1 MKIAVRY
8 QSRSGNTRKIAD
20 AIANS
25 VGVTPMDIS
34 VPLGEDVDILFLGGG
49 VYAGKCDES
58 VEKFLRS
65 LRVKVG
71 MVYCFSTSSTY
82 STILGPVKKI
92 CEARGIPISDQEF
105 HCPGSFL
112 LLHRGR
118 PNQEDLR
125 KADIFGTNCKVWAA
139 VATESES

>member
-8 QSRSGNTRKIAD
+8 QTRSGNTRQIAG
-20 AIANS
+20 AIANA

-34 VPLGEDVDILFLGGG
+34 VPLGEDVDVLFLGGG

-58 VEKFLRS
+58 VNKFLRS
-65 LRVKVG
+65 CHAKIG

-82 STILGPVKKI
+82 STIRSSVKKI
-92 CEARGIPISDQEF
+92 CDEKGIPVSEKEF
-105 HCPGSFL
+105 HCPGTFL

-118 PNQEDLR
+118 PNKEDLR
-125 KADIFGTNCKVWAA
+125 KADIFATDAKVWADINLP
-139 VATESES
+139 ES